1 MKRALLGL
9 VAALL
14 AIPVFASDPETS
26 LELRTPDGRLV
37 KPLSSE
43 NQKPKVFV
51 FLMHDC
57 PVTNASAPE
66 LARVAAE
73 FEPKGVQFFG
83 IYTSETAAEVVAH
96 RRDYGLSFEALLDP
110 ELQLARLVGATR
122 APEVAIVSPDGT
134 VLYRGRIDDR
144 ATKPGTMRAVPRRRD
159 LHLALEAILQGRQ
172 PEPRFTNSMGCY
184 LSAGQR

>member
-9 VAALL
+9 VAVLL
-14 AIPVFASDPETS
+14 ASPAVASDLGTS
-26 LELRTPDGRLV
+26 LALRTPDGRLV
-37 KPLSSE
+37 KPLSNE
-43 NQKPKVFV
+43 NRKAKVFV

-83 IYTSETAAEVVAH
+83 VYTSETVTEVTAH

-110 ELQLARLVGATR
+110 ELQLARVVGATR

-144 ATKPGTMRAVPRRRD
+144 ATKPGTMRPVARRRD
-159 LHLALEAILQGRQ
+159 LHLALEAILRGRQ
-172 PEPRFTNSMGCY
+172 PESRFTKSIGCY
-184 LSAGQR
+184 LSTSQR

>member
-9 VAALL
+9 VAAFL
-14 AIPVFASDPETS
+14 AFPVVASDSETS
-26 LELRTPDGRLV
+26 LALRTPDGRLV
-37 KPLSSE
+37 SPLSAE
-43 NQKPKVFV
+43 NKKAKVFV

-83 IYTSETAAEVVAH
+83 VYTSETAAEVVAH

-110 ELQLARLVGATR
+110 ELQLARVLGATR
-122 APEVAIVSPDGT
+122 APEVAIVSPEGT

-144 ATKPGTMRAVPRRRD
+144 ATKPGTMRAVARRRD
-159 LHLALEAILQGRQ
+159 LHLALEAIVQGRK
-172 PEPRFTNSMGCY
+172 PEARFTSAIGCY
-184 LSAGQR
+184 LSASQR